1 MLIFFPYISYEK
13 FSEKVSKQLFFGLLE
28 CLLLVFFYLFFLVY
42 QKFLSTSSKILHKFL
57 DRFNAT
63 SSRKPAMLLIY
74 CRYHLYMHLLYLSL
88 KYNTGQNNWIESR
101 NLSTLIRALVNNF
114 CLFFLHLS
122 PKFRFQDGRYQMLYE
137 KNSFCLRQMESVL
150 KLCVAP
156 KH

>member
-88 KYNTGQNNWIESR
+88 KYNTGQNNWIESKESI
-101 NLSTLIRALVNNF
+101 NADQGVGKQLLLI
-114 CLFFLHLS
+114 FLHLS
-122 PKFRFQDGRYQMLYE
+122 PKFHFQDGRYQMLYE

>member
-74 CRYHLYMHLLYLSL
+74 CRYHLYMHLLYFSL
-88 KYNTGQNNWIESR
+88 KYNTGQNNWIESKESI
-101 NLSTLIRALVNNF
+101 NADQGVGKQLLLIFFYIYHQSFIFRMVDIKCYMKKIHFAWGKWNQYWNF
-114 CLFFLHLS
+114 
-122 PKFRFQDGRYQMLYE
+122 
-137 KNSFCLRQMESVL
+137 V
-150 KLCVAP
+150 
-156 KH
+156 